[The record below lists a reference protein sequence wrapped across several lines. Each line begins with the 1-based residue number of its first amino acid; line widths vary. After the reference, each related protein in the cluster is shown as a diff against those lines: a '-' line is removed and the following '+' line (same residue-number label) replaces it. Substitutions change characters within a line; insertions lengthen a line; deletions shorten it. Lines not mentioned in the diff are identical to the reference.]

1 MKQRTEHKADLLQTD
16 NEINGRNILVCTDL
30 ARQYRTKVNELE
42 SKHQQL
48 TQIHS
53 EFENKLQQKGVRL
66 LPQRI
71 I

>member
-1 MKQRTEHKADLLQTD
+1 MKQRTEHKTDLLQTN
-16 NEINGRNILVCTDL
+16 NEIDGPNILVCTDL

-66 LPQRI
+66 RPQRVI
-71 I
+71 